1 MKKDFLIPALNGKL
15 NVIVGMSHRT
25 DLNGL
30 GQVNVMTDVEEKMN
44 CTLRRDTYEPVRHE
58 LVHLY

>member
-15 NVIVGMSHRT
+15 NVTVGMSQRM

-30 GQVNVMTDVEEKMN
+30 GQVNVMTDVLEIQ
-44 CTLRRDTYEPVRHE
+44 TRYVRKHF
-58 LVHLY
+58 